1 MLKSFSFRK
10 ISVAS
15 LLLLL
20 ALILYN
26 YPEEIN
32 QNVILSD
39 NGEQFD
45 IYLIDSNDFVAMTKI
60 TSSSSKKN
68 TIEKI
73 IEALRNDNE
82 NLPYGFRGI
91 IPKDTKLIDYSLENG
106 LLKINFSEELLNI
119 NESDENKLIESLIF
133 SLTTVDGVDKIMIF
147 IEGERLLELPF
158 SHKPLDL
165 YLDRNYGVNKVID
178 ITSFVDTKMVTVYY
192 LNEENDKYYV
202 PISYIV
208 NDDSD
213 KISIIIKSLKTN
225 KFNGSNL
232 SSHLNYQVELMN
244 YESIENEVLL
254 NFNDV
259 LLDSVYNGELKE
271 EIKYALSYS
280 IFDTF
285 NVENVVFLVNSNKI
299 DEFRLAKLDSML
311 YN

>member
-10 ISVAS
+10 ISITS

-26 YPEEIN
+26 YPEAIN
-32 QNVILSD
+32 QNVVVPD
-39 NGEQFD
+39 NEEQFD
-45 IYLIDSNDFVAMTKI
+45 IYLVDSNNFVAMTKI
-60 TSSSSKKN
+60 SSSSSKKN
-68 TIEKI
+68 AVEET
-73 IEALRNDNE
+73 IEALKNDNE

-91 IPKDTKLIDYSLENG
+91 IPKDTELIDYSLEDG
-106 LLKINFSEELLNI
+106 LLKINFSDELLDI
-119 NESDENKLIESLIF
+119 NENDENKLIESLIF
-133 SLTTVDGVDKIMIF
+133 SLTAIDGVDRVMIF
-147 IEGERLLELPF
+147 IEGERLFELPF

-165 YLDRNYGVNKVID
+165 YLDRNYGINKVVD

-202 PISYIV
+202 PISYVV
-208 NDDSD
+208 NDASD
-213 KISIIIKSLKTN
+213 KINIIIRALKTN

-244 YESIENEVLL
+244 YEFAENEILL
-254 NFNDV
+254 NFNDI

-285 NVENVVFLVNSNKI
+285 NVENVTFLINSNKI
-299 DEFRLAKLDSML
+299 DEFRLAKLESML